1 MITLNTNSSAMVAAH
16 SLKQSG
22 RAMNLAME
30 QLATGTRINH
40 ASDDASGMAMSQ
52 SMNDIARSLEVAIRN
67 ANDGISLLQTAEGSL
82 DEVSDMLQRMR
93 ELAVQASTG
102 TLSAQQRQYL
112 QTEAMA
118 LADQVDATLDNT
130 AWNGR
135 AVFGPEGLEGGIE
148 FQVGSRGHPIN
159 VANSGGADTV
169 STTAGSRNVVIK
181 DPGHGLSV
189 GEVVRVTSTQA
200 VGGIVLSWRS
210 RVLAVSADGS
220 TFTVGQGFSAPATST
235 DQGSGG
241 VVTWQR
247 ASATVG
253 VRLGTQ
259 LQAIKKSNL
268 LAAGSDLGNAAR
280 SSAAIDKIDAALA
293 TVASARTSLGT
304 ITNFLSRNA
313 SNSLVLSINLRESS
327 SRVMDTDYAAATM
340 ELARAQ
346 ILQQAG
352 TAMLAQANQQ
362 PRAVLQLLQS

>member
-1 MITLNTNSSAMVAAH
+1 MITLNTNSSALVAAH

-40 ASDDASGMAMSQ
+40 ASDDASGMAISQ

-93 ELAVQASTG
+93 ELAVQAATG

-148 FQVGSRGHPIN
+148 FQVGSRGYPIN

-220 TFTVGQGFSAPATST
+220 TFTVGQGFGAPATST

-247 ASATVG
+247 ALVTVG
-253 VRLGTQ
+253 ARLGTL

-268 LAAGSDLGNAAR
+268 LAEGSDLGNAAR

-293 TVASARTSLGT
+293 TVASARSALGT
-304 ITNFLSRNA
+304 ITNSLSR
-313 SNSLVLSINLRESS
+313 SVSRSLVLSINLRESS